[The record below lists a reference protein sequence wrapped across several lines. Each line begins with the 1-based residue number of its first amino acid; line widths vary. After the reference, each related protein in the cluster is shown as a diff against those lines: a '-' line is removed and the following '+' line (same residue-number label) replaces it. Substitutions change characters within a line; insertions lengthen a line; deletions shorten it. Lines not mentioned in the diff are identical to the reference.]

1 MQIFL
6 KNLHNASISRQEI
19 YTVQHL
25 TVTEE
30 IIFPHLRHNTK
41 RGKEKK
47 MAKCMT
53 TDFEIWSDHG
63 GNVHGSGTTYFKV
76 PTAGL

>member
-1 MQIFL
+1 LGVSVPGCPSLCCQT
-6 KNLHNASISRQEI
+6 R
-19 YTVQHL
+19 
-25 TVTEE
+25 
-30 IIFPHLRHNTK
+30 PK